1 MAQRN
6 VAPLDR
12 MISLLSPRWAA
23 ARMRHRLVGE
33 TLARHYEAA
42 QGGRRT
48 DGWRRSHTD
57 ADAASRGAIPLLRAH
72 GRDLVRNNGWARNAI
87 RVIPRNTIGT
97 GIRAKALD
105 AADPVAV
112 ASAWRRWAGSTQCDA
127 DGRLSFSGL
136 QALVV
141 RGVAESGEMLIRRRR
156 RLAKDGLAIPL
167 QLQVLEP
174 DYLDTLQSSPTSPS
188 GGRIVQ
194 GVEFDAIGRR
204 AAYWLFD
211 SHPGSNLLTSGTSR
225 RVPASEILHVFDVER
240 AGQARGVSWLSAAV
254 LNLKD
259 FDEFEDAELM
269 KAKIAACLS
278 AFITE
283 TDGDPATLGEPSTDD
298 PLIDTIAPG
307 MVQKLRPGQ
316 DVTVVS
322 PPATVEGGFTVRQL
336 RRIAAAIG
344 ITYEDMTG
352 DYSNVNFSSARMAR
366 IAHWG
371 NVDHWRENMLVP
383 QFLGPVW
390 AWVMDA
396 AELAGKVT
404 RNEDG
409 EMPGVEWTPPPMPMI
424 EPDKEGLAYSRRI
437 RSGVMT
443 PSDAAREQGYDWEA
457 FVEQYAADQ
466 ADLDAAGIVLDSD
479 ARKTTQ
485 AGLEQVSVA
494 SEAQGSSG

>member
-1 MAQRN
+1 MAGRT
-6 VAPLDR
+6 AGTLDR
-12 MISLLSPRWAA
+12 LISVFSPRWAA
-23 ARMRHRLVGE
+23 ARIRHRLVGE

-57 ADAASRGAIPLLRAH
+57 ADAASQGALPLLRAH

-105 AADPVAV
+105 AADPSAV

-127 DGRLSFSGL
+127 DGRLTFSGL

-141 RGVAESGEMLIRRRR
+141 RGVAESGEMLIRRRP

-174 DYLDTLQSSPTSPS
+174 DYLDTLQSSPTSSS

-194 GVEFDAIGRR
+194 GVEFNAIGRR

-211 SHPGSNLLTSGTSR
+211 SHPGSNLMPSGTSR

-269 KAKIAACLS
+269 KEKIAACLS

-283 TDGDPATLGEPSTDD
+283 TDGDPATLGESSADD

-316 DVTVVS
+316 DVTVVN
-322 PPATVEGGFTVRQL
+322 PPATVEGGFTIRQL

-344 ITYEDMTG
+344 VTYEDLTG
-352 DYSNVNFSSARMAR
+352 DYSEVNFSSSRMAR

-371 NVDHWRENMLVP
+371 NVDHWRGNMVVP
-383 QFLGPVW
+383 QFLDPAW
-390 AWVMDA
+390 AWAMEA
-396 AELAGKVT
+396 AELAGRVR
-404 RNEDG
+404 RNDEG
-409 EMPGVEWTPPPMPMI
+409 ELPGVEWTPPPMPML
-424 EPDKEGLAYSRRI
+424 EPGKEGRAYSERI

-443 PSDAAREQGYDWEA
+443 PSDAAREQGYDWDE
-457 FVEQYAADQ
+457 FVAQYAADQ
-466 ADLDAAGIVLDSD
+466 ADLDAAGVVLDSD
-479 ARKTTQ
+479 ARRTTQ
-485 AGLEQVSVA
+485 AGLQQTSPGA
-494 SEAQGSSG
+494 SEQGSPE